1 MALPNLSALCLHDDD
16 DASTGPFLRFV
27 DPHRVADEGGVGGRT
42 RSRQGALQREGH
54 QISPVSQEELQHGE
68 ELYQFPGSNTLHR
81 LRDIYDYWLWR
92 RSHNQS
98 LNDPGAPDVVVG
110 PHEFALVRARLTGEP
125 PPPAPAPPAA
135 AAAAAAAAAVA
146 GAAPRA
152 APLGAEYR
160 RPTPQEIVASFG
172 GPAAYT
178 ESLRRFNRARDMGLP
193 RALTPRPQQWA
204 SGRSVQEAIERAAER
219 AGDPGWN
226 AQGAATLGWFPEY
239 FGYWRAFGDNNPNH
253 PFSAVDLAYDY
264 ELHRSRAS
272 RLWRYVTYGV
282 TERALYRLAGGSDH
296 GRNNFAAL
304 QLTVIVPRRAAYQAH
319 VDPQSGI
326 VVAPQAIVAIAVP
339 GTSIGSRT
347 LAKHLAGRDP
357 VELPNSLARP
367 EGEREYPGVRILR
380 EAGLHLDRELTAR
393 YMPTLDPDE
402 RGDDP
407 AMGLAGVFRM
417 DGLGYSRANHNGH
430 AALPLGDYA
439 YRAQNYLF
447 DVITHLLAL
456 DNDRA
461 DGQLGGI
468 ETLRRN
474 RTPQMFSH
482 RIDFPLPWHSG
493 GAPTNQLVPEE
504 ERSTSWLRPGVLCH
518 LLDRKRTFP
527 TAPDWTSRRTAQD
540 GPNPGAPDEA
550 GWWERRPSW
559 RILTVADGDSVPRR
573 VRLEYVPGA
582 IVASAEFVVASEA
595 AFDWRPFE
603 NNYEDRHPEA
613 HARRWTTRE
622 A

>member
-1 MALPNLSALCLHDDD
+1 MALPDLSALCLHDDD
-16 DASTGPFLRFV
+16 DASTGPFVRFV
-27 DPHRVADEGGVGGRT
+27 DPHTVADEGGVGGRT
-42 RSRQGALQREGH
+42 RSQRTALAREGR
-54 QISPVSQEELQHGE
+54 QVSFVSQEELQHGE

-81 LRDIYDYWLWR
+81 IRDIYDYWVWR
-92 RSHNQS
+92 MRHGQS
-98 LNDPGAPDVVVG
+98 LNDPGAPNVVAD
-110 PHEFALVRARLTGEP
+110 PHELALVRAKLNGEP
-125 PPPAPAPPAA
+125 PPPRPPAAPAAPPAPP
-135 AAAAAAAAAVA
+135 
-146 GAAPRA
+146 PR
-152 APLGAEYR
+152 PPPIVDVHR
-160 RPTPQEIVASFG
+160 RPTPQEVVASFG
-172 GPAAYT
+172 GPSAYT
-178 ESLRRFNRARDMGLP
+178 QSLRQFNRARDLGLL

-204 SGRSVQEAIERAAER
+204 HGRPVEEAIERASSR
-219 AGDPGWN
+219 AASPGWN
-226 AQGAATLGWFPEY
+226 AQGAATVGWFEEY
-239 FGYWRAFGDNNPNH
+239 FGYWRTFGDNNPNH

-264 ELHRSRAS
+264 ELHRSLAS

-282 TERALYRLAGGSDH
+282 TERALYRLAGASDH

-319 VDPQSGI
+319 VDPQSDI

-357 VELPNSLARP
+357 VESPSSLARP
-367 EGEREYPGVRILR
+367 EGEREYPAVRILR

-393 YMPTLDPDE
+393 YMPTALDPDE
-402 RGDDP
+402 RSADP
-407 AMGLAGVFRM
+407 AIGLAGVFRM

-482 RIDFPLPWHSG
+482 RRDFPLPWHSG
-493 GAPTNQLVPEE
+493 GAPTNRPVPEE

-582 IVASAEFVVASEA
+582 IVASAEFVVASED

-613 HARRWTTRE
+613 HARRWTTRQ